1 MTSSQIDAEPTV
13 SRRTALAQF
22 CLTIAIGGAGAAG
35 FNWLGLPAAWLSGAM
50 IVVAAATFAGLRA
63 KFPTGIQPPLYTLLG
78 MTMGSG
84 VTPDVV
90 HRIGDWPVS
99 LAGLAVV
106 VALVMLATYV
116 FLRQLCGWT
125 KEEAYFAA
133 IPGALTFVM
142 AVASDRRTDVTR
154 FSTAHI
160 IRLFFLVAALP
171 LFIGQAGGAG
181 MGGSAEAAP
190 VPLEDTAL
198 GLVICVAA
206 SFAAVRLRIP
216 GGWLTGAFFA
226 SALASGTGFLDTH
239 VPDWALI
246 PCFVILGAS
255 IGIRFCEISPAMLL
269 RLLAASVGA
278 FAVGL
283 TVSVVGALAV
293 ALTLGIPAG
302 QVLLAYAPGGL
313 EVMMLLAYLLD
324 MDPAFVAAHQLAR
337 YIALILILPPVT
349 LAVLGRSPRG
359 GA

>member
-13 SRRTALAQF
+13 SRWKAFGQF
-22 CLTIAIGGAGAAG
+22 SLTIAIGGAGAAG

-106 VALVMLATYV
+106 VALVMFVTYA

-142 AVASDRRTDVTR
+142 AVASERRTDVTR
-154 FSTAHI
+154 FSTAQI

-171 LFIGQAGGAG
+171 LFIGQAGGAD
-181 MGGSAEAAP
+181 MGSGPA
-190 VPLEDTAL
+190 
-198 GLVICVAA
+198 AA
-206 SFAAVRLRIP
+206 SRAVSGYGVRSCHLYCCQFCCSAAAHSGRLADWGVLCQRACEWH
-216 GGWLTGAFFA
+216 GLSRYTRAGLGAD
-226 SALASGTGFLDTH
+226 S
-239 VPDWALI
+239 
-246 PCFVILGAS
+246 CFVILGAS

-278 FAVGL
+278 FAAGL

-293 ALTLGIPAG
+293 AWTLGIPAG

-349 LAVLGRSPRG
+349 LAVLGRNPRG
-359 GA
+359 G

>member
-1 MTSSQIDAEPTV
+1 MTASHIDAEPSV
-13 SRRTALAQF
+13 SRRTAIAQF
-22 CLTIAIGGAGAAG
+22 ALTLIIGTAGAAG

-84 VTPDVV
+84 VTPEVV

-99 LAGLAVV
+99 LAGLGVV
-106 VALVMLATYV
+106 VALVMAATFF
-116 FLRQLCGWT
+116 FLRNVCGWT

-181 MGGSAEAAP
+181 MGGAVAAA
-190 VPLEDTAL
+190 VPLQETAL

-226 SALASGTGFLDTH
+226 SALASGTGLLDTH

-246 PCFVILGAS
+246 PCFIILGAS

-278 FAVGL
+278 FAAGL
-283 TVSVVGALAV
+283 TVSVAGALAV

-337 YIALILILPPVT
+337 YIALILILLPVT
-349 LAVLGRSPRG
+349 LAVLGRGPG
-359 GA
+359 GKA